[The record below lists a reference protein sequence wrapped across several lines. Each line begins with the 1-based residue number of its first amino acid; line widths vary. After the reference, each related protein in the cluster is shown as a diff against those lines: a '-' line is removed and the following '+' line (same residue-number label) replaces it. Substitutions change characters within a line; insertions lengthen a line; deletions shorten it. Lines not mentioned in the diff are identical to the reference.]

1 MTWLIG
7 ENHLLNPIP
16 WTNLLLQ
23 HCHRSEILKFKSQVT
38 SILKNCV
45 QSLPSIS
52 IRLEEIPFSI
62 RDKSYSRVTDK
73 SNSQVT
79 EKSCMKRAVFERV
92 SVGLLCL
99 SRVKSTCRHQLPA
112 TYLPPRPTQQSNIT
126 SQISTK
132 IGRQILLFIW
142 ALQKWKNNDL

>member
-1 MTWLIG
+1 M
-7 ENHLLNPIP
+7 
-16 WTNLLLQ
+16 Q
-23 HCHRSEILKFKSQVT
+23 HSHRSEILKFKSQVT

-45 QSLPSIS
+45 QSLTSIS
-52 IRLEEIPFSI
+52 FRFEEMLFSI
-62 RDKSYSRVTDK
+62 TDKSYSRVTDK

-142 ALQKWKNNDL
+142 ALQK